1 MSHNRNRNEER
12 FGHVGRVGPRG
23 LMHYAVNNPQKDP
36 LSLLTFGLLGDGA
49 PADADFTG
57 C

>member
-1 MSHNRNRNEER
+1 
-12 FGHVGRVGPRG
+12 
-23 LMHYAVNNPQKDP
+23 MHYAVNNPQKDP